1 MVGWIMFMF
10 MIITVSLINNL
21 LHMEELQFRHNGI
34 AKRDKVEFWKIVDY
48 YVFEREES
56 RKETK
61 SVVYIYEIVTI

>member
-1 MVGWIMFMF
+1 
-10 MIITVSLINNL
+10 
-21 LHMEELQFRHNGI
+21 MEELQFRYNGK
-34 AKRDKVEFWKIVDY
+34 AKRDKIEFWKIVDY